1 MLGNLDLNVVGVVS
15 RIFYGVK
22 TFCAMKNIVFFEGTY
37 DNQFALILVF
47 ARSLCRGEVSVYL
60 KLHRVTIRVL
70 AV

>member
-1 MLGNLDLNVVGVVS
+1 MGHKFW
-15 RIFYGVK
+15 R
-22 TFCAMKNIVFFEGTY
+22 KNILYHEKYNFFEGTY

-70 AV
+70 TV